1 MMIIGLR
8 ILIWLILTILLSNC
22 TLGPTNAAG
31 PAPVPADRSTTVSR
45 RPATFTESYRWADG
59 LAVEVV
65 EVNQGR
71 LLASIPVDAPTAR
84 VGDACSEL
92 TIIVRNGSNHM
103 VRIALTARLRY
114 GPDMTSAATYVAAA
128 GHADHA
134 TVQFIDPG
142 EVSYPY
148 TLGFVLPAE
157 ARDNVVLDLGIDNWT
172 HERAVFA
179 GSIAAG

>member
-1 MMIIGLR
+1 MIIGLW
-8 ILIWLILTILLSNC
+8 ILIWLLTVLLSNC
-22 TLGPTNAAG
+22 TLGPTDARG
-31 PAPVPADRSTTVSR
+31 PAPVPSDRSTVVSR

-65 EVNQGR
+65 EVNHGR

-84 VGDACSEL
+84 VGDLCSEL
-92 TIIVRNGSNHM
+92 TIVVRNGSNHM
-103 VRIALTARLRY
+103 VWIALTARLRY
-114 GPDMTSAATYVAAA
+114 GPDMTSAAMYVATA

-134 TVQFIDPG
+134 TAQFVDPG

-148 TLGFVLPAE
+148 TLGFVLPSE
-157 ARDNVVLDLGIDNWT
+157 GRDDVVLDLGIDNWK
-172 HERAVFA
+172 HDRAVFA